1 MTLTRIQLTNFTAF
15 ASIDVRLSPGV
26 NIFIGTNGTGKTHL
40 LKVAYTACGSAPGS
54 YDRDFVSSLVRTFM
68 PYEDRLGR
76 LVHHAA
82 GWAEIEVSR
91 DGQVLQ
97 ARFEAELTKADP
109 TAETSYLPWRQ
120 TESVYIPVKEMLANA
135 PGFRS
140 LYAKREVH
148 FEKIYA
154 DIVDRA
160 YLPALREPTLPTLL
174 ERLEQAI
181 GGTVEVTGET
191 FFLANAQ
198 GKLEFSLLAEGLR
211 KLALLWLLIKNG
223 TLTAGSALF
232 WDEPESNLNP
242 SLMRTLVGI
251 LLELRRSGVQLF
263 IATHDYVLLK
273 EFDLQVEPADNLRLH
288 AFDRDAEGTLQYSTA
303 ENLLG
308 IAHNAIAETFLSLY
322 DREVERSLG
331 RPIDG

>member
-15 ASIDVRLSPGV
+15 ASVDVRLSPGV

-40 LKVAYTACGSAPGS
+40 LKVAYTACGSS
-54 YDRDFVSSLVRTFM
+54 LDFLGNLVQTFL
-68 PYEDRLGR
+68 PYENRLGR
-76 LVHHAA
+76 LVHQDAQRA
-82 GWAEIEVSR
+82 TIEVQS
-91 DGQVLQ
+91 DGGLLKAYLDVEPTEDSLQ
-97 ARFEAELTKADP
+97 
-109 TAETSYLPWRQ
+109 TSIRAWSQ

-303 ENLLG
+303 DNLLG

-331 RPIDG
+331 GPIDG